1 MLSQS
6 SLLTVLK
13 DSDFLSAAQSESI
26 EQLYRQRNVPLAHA
40 IAQQP
45 DVDTFKLA
53 QHCAAWFQL
62 IQQPIEV
69 ASAIALITE
78 LDVDILV
85 KRWFA
90 IPIAR
95 QNNWLRLAVTDPTE
109 SEGVQA
115 FQFATGMHIQRQ
127 ICDIADASAVIDA
140 LNNQGLS
147 EPSVPLYQ
155 PSADIRVP
163 TEDDNQEQQ
172 EDNPYATPVGQYVHQ
187 IILHAVQQGASDIHF
202 EPFEQHYRVRMRID
216 GLLTT
221 THSPH
226 KTLNRRLSSR
236 LKLLAQLNIAE
247 KRLPQDGRIQLSIE
261 SQQKIDIRVSTLP
274 TFWGEKVVL
283 RLLGRGS
290 HTSTLS
296 HLGLTCSQHHCL
308 QQALTS
314 PQGLILVTGPTGSG
328 KTTTLYA
335 ALQHLNHDQR
345 NISTVED
352 PIEIQLSG
360 INQVQA
366 NDAIGLDFSTVL
378 RALLRQDPDTIMV
391 GEIRDL
397 ATAQMAIR
405 AAQTGHLVLSTLHTN
420 SAHESLIRLQ
430 QMGIADYQLGAS
442 LKLIIAQRLV
452 RKLCQHCKKQS
463 DEQHPETQVADQW
476 IANPKGC
483 KHCLG
488 GYRGRVG
495 IYDFYQPVNSASNPQ
510 HIAQRESRGCQLWHQ
525 GIRLVEQGIT
535 SLAELSRVVDPGVT
549 NASTDSA
556 SL

>member
-1 MLSQS
+1 MLGQS

-13 DSDFLSAAQSESI
+13 ESDFLSTRQSEQI
-26 EQLYRQRNVPLAHA
+26 ESLCRQRQVPLAHA

-45 DVDTFKLA
+45 DVDTLKLA
-53 QHCAAWFQL
+53 QHCAAMFQL
-62 IQQPIEV
+62 IRHPIEV
-69 ASAIALITE
+69 NSSIALINE
-78 LDVDILV
+78 LDVATLV
-85 KRWFA
+85 KRWLA
-90 IPIAR
+90 VPIAR
-95 QNNWLRLAVTDPTE
+95 QNNWLLLAVTDPTE
-109 SEGVQA
+109 SDSVQA

-127 ICDIADASAVIDA
+127 ICDIADANAVIDA
-140 LNNQGLS
+140 LTQHGLS
-147 EPSVPLYQ
+147 EPAVPLYQ
-155 PSADIRVP
+155 PSSDIRVP
-163 TEDDNQEQQ
+163 TEDDDEEPQ

-202 EPFEQHYRVRMRID
+202 EPFEDHYQIRMRID

-226 KTLNRRLSSR
+226 KSLNRRLSSR

-283 RLLGRGS
+283 RLLGRGNP
-290 HTSTLS
+290 TSTLA
-296 HLGLTCSQHHCL
+296 HIGLTASQHQCL
-308 QQALTS
+308 QQVLTS

-328 KTTTLYA
+328 KTTTLYG

-378 RALLRQDPDTIMV
+378 RALLRQDPDVIMV

-397 ATAQMAIR
+397 TTAQMAIR

-420 SAHESLIRLQ
+420 SAYESLIRLQ

-452 RKLCQHCKKQS
+452 RKLCPHCKQHS
-463 DEQHPETQVADQW
+463 DAPSPTNSVSHHW
-476 IANPKGC
+476 IAHPKGC

-495 IYDFYQPVNSASNPQ
+495 IYDFYHPMTASSPATTITEQ
-510 HIAQRESRGCQLWHQ
+510 DKRTCQLWHQ
-525 GIRLVEQGIT
+525 GMALVTQGVT
-535 SLAELSRVVDPGVT
+535 SLAELSRVVDSTISAAT
-549 NASTDSA
+549 NEVS